1 MEDEWQLVLYA
12 TESGRS
18 PVAEYLDS
26 LAAEEAARLRQDI
39 DLLRRFGVRLGAP
52 HVRCVGSSLWELRI
66 RGRLQHRVLYFA
78 ATGRELVLL
87 HAFAK
92 KTQKTPRVE
101 LQTARRRMADYQ
113 ERTRC

>member
-1 MEDEWQLVLYA
+1 MEGEWQLVLYA

-26 LAAEEAARLRQDI
+26 LPTEEAARLREGI
-39 DLLRRFGVRLGAP
+39 DLLKRFGLRLGTP
-52 HVRCVGSSLWELRI
+52 HVRCMGSSLWELRI
-66 RGRLQHRVLYFA
+66 RGRLHHRVLYFA

-92 KTQKTPRVE
+92 KTPKTPRAE